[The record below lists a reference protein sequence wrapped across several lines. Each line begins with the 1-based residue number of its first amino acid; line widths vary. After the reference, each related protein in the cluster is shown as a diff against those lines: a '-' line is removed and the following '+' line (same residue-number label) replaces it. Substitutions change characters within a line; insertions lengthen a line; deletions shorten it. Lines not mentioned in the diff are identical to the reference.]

1 MEAAAEA
8 AMGCGSSMA
17 HQAGVCCRSKMGAV
31 EARVAVEVLE
41 ATDVAEVKAE
51 LASLSSVDPA
61 IEWVGVV
68 ATDRMEAESLVE
80 AEEEEEEDE
89 AELTSRGASNLAAA
103 TAARLRACATEPR
116 RWSFSL
122 IRRRKAACLARLAGR
137 CLRGS
142 GGWGGRVS
150 TIAKVCGCGTAAARD
165 KGLPRTRVGFM
176 PAAKHCLKRLWL
188 SRCCM

>member
-1 MEAAAEA
+1 
-8 AMGCGSSMA
+8 MGCGSSMA

-61 IEWVGVV
+61 MEWVGVV
-68 ATDRMEAESLVE
+68 ATDRMEAESLGD
-80 AEEEEEEDE
+80 AEEEEEDE
-89 AELTSRGASNLAAA
+89 AESTSRGASNLAAA
-103 TAARLRACATEPR
+103 AAARLRACATEPR
-116 RWSFSL
+116 RWSFSSM
-122 IRRRKAACLARLAGR
+122 RRRKAACLARLAGR

-150 TIAKVCGCGTAAARD
+150 TIARCAGVAQPPREAKAYLGRGLASCLQPSTA
-165 KGLPRTRVGFM
+165 
-176 PAAKHCLKRLWL
+176 
-188 SRCCM
+188 